1 MSDSPIVGGTPLWP
15 DDSLRVS
22 DWTGRAGIV
31 FTPLSGLSFTGNFSR
46 GFRAPHMTDLGTLGL
61 TGNGFEVAAPDVRG
75 FGATVGDSATSTAV
89 STGRPVE
96 QVRPERSWNYEFS
109 ARYRNTR
116 FESEFSFFVNDIFD
130 NIEKNALIL
139 PPGAVGLNL
148 GGQTIASQNPNGVVF
163 VAASASPVLVRTN
176 FTNARIKGVEHD
188 MEWKFM
194 PSWAARTVF
203 TWLYAE
209 DRSNGLP
216 PNMEGG
222 TPAPD
227 FWLKIRYAPATRPFW
242 VEPYLHAAGRQDRLS
257 SLDLTD
263 RRTGAE
269 RTRGSIANF
278 FNRGARVRGLISP
291 GADTVFGT
299 ADDLLIATGETLAEV
314 QNRVLGV
321 GVNSSFLSSAVPG
334 YAVFGIRGGFRI
346 RERHEI
352 LLDFENIGDRNYRGI
367 SWGIDAPGRNLT
379 FRYSARF

>member
-1 MSDSPIVGGTPLWP
+1 
-15 DDSLRVS
+15 
-22 DWTGRAGIV
+22 
-31 FTPLSGLSFTGNFSR
+31 
-46 GFRAPHMTDLGTLGL
+46 
-61 TGNGFEVAAPDVRG
+61 
-75 FGATVGDSATSTAV
+75 
-89 STGRPVE
+89 
-96 QVRPERSWNYEFS
+96 
-109 ARYRNTR
+109 
-116 FESEFSFFVNDIFD
+116 
-130 NIEKNALIL
+130 
-139 PPGAVGLNL
+139 
-148 GGQTIASQNPNGVVF
+148 VF

-176 FTNARIKGVEHD
+176 FTNARIRGVEHD
-188 MEWKFM
+188 MEWKFL
-194 PSWAARTVF
+194 PSWAVRTVF

-216 PNMEGG
+216 PNIEGG

-227 FWLKIRYAPATRPFW
+227 FWLKVRYAPANRLFW

-269 RTRGSIANF
+269 RTRSSIANF

-299 ADDLLIATGETLAEV
+299 ADDVLIATGETLAEV
-314 QNRVLGV
+314 QNRVLGA
-321 GVNSSFLSSAVPG
+321 GVSSSFLFSAVPG

>member
-1 MSDSPIVGGTPLWP
+1 M
-15 DDSLRVS
+15 
-22 DWTGRAGIV
+22 
-31 FTPLSGLSFTGNFSR
+31 
-46 GFRAPHMTDLGTLGL
+46 
-61 TGNGFEVAAPDVRG
+61 
-75 FGATVGDSATSTAV
+75 
-89 STGRPVE
+89 
-96 QVRPERSWNYEFS
+96 
-109 ARYRNTR
+109 
-116 FESEFSFFVNDIFD
+116 NDIFD

-148 GGQTIASQNPNGVVF
+148 GGQTIASQNANGVVF

-188 MEWKFM
+188 MEWRFM
-194 PSWAARTVF
+194 PSWAVRTVF

-227 FWLKIRYAPATRPFW
+227 FWLKVRYAPASRPFW

-299 ADDLLIATGETLAEV
+299 SDDLLIATGETLAEV
-314 QNRVLGV
+314 QDRVLGAA
-321 GVNSSFLSSAVPG
+321 VNSSFLFSAVPG